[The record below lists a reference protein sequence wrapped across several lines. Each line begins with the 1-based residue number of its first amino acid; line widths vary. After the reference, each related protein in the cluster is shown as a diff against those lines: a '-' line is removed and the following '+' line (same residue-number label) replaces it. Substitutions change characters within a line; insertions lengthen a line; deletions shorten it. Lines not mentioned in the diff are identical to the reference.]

1 MIVIDS
7 VEKSKKYVLNT
18 IEANIIANIIQEF
31 IECTKNS
38 EDKS

>member
-18 IEANIIANIIQEF
+18 IEANTIANVIQEF
-31 IECTKNS
+31 IECNKNDNS
-38 EDKS
+38 QS